1 MYNNKSDKGGE
12 TEMNACAMKPQ
23 VPFVT
28 KEKLKR
34 TPPSD
39 ENRKMVEFLDS
50 HDFSFSVDKGTKNIS
65 SFVTRKWNMNIKKY
79 DRKFAELAD
88 GFACGNIV
96 IDKFL
101 KDGSALDENQGITYV
116 MLSDDEKFII
126 GYYNIEVGRID
137 QIQYIGD
144 IATYVP
150 LGGTVN
156 INYLAIHSDFQGTK
170 IGQIDD

>member
-65 SFVTRKWNMNIKKY
+65 SFVTRK
-79 DRKFAELAD
+79 
-88 GFACGNIV
+88 
-96 IDKFL
+96 
-101 KDGSALDENQGITYV
+101 
-116 MLSDDEKFII
+116 
-126 GYYNIEVGRID
+126 
-137 QIQYIGD
+137 
-144 IATYVP
+144 
-150 LGGTVN
+150 
-156 INYLAIHSDFQGTK
+156 
-170 IGQIDD
+170 